1 MYLQK
6 GDQAL
11 PAFQEYPN
19 LQIGYGSICVEN
31 SLPG

>member
-19 LQIGYGSICVEN
+19 LQIGYGEDVIIR
-31 SLPG
+31 LH